1 MHGVNTV
8 APQPSDNVVGCR
20 LPIPRPLSER
30 AGRRGCQLGTDPGR
44 SDTAAQRAVRKEPFV
59 ADPIR
64 VSGPISGT
72 EKTLTFETG
81 KLAPQSQGAVVATI
95 GGTRVLTTANAA
107 NDVRPGIDFFPL
119 TVDVEERSYAAGK
132 IPGSFFRREGRPSE
146 DAILTCRLTDRPLR
160 PSFPDGFR
168 NETQIVTTVLGA
180 DQHNPHDV
188 LSINAASAALMISG
202 IPFDGPIGAVRM
214 AYSVD
219 GEWIPHPTYEEG
231 EAGTFELVI
240 AGRQLDN
247 GDVAVMMVEAGGT
260 EKSFYYYDD
269 GAPRVDEA
277 VLADGLEACK
287 VWIKESIA
295 LQRQLV
301 ASVIATKGAITPLSF
316 SPVIDYTPEVFSAV
330 EALVSDDIAKAVTIA
345 GKAERNAATSAASTK
360 AVTALTAEGG
370 EFEGQEKYV
379 KEAVRSLT
387 KKLVRRR
394 IVDEGLRIDG
404 RGTTD
409 LRPVSAEVGVLPTAH
424 GSGLFQRGET
434 QVLNVLTMAM
444 PRMNQ
449 MIDSLSPNDSKR
461 YLHHYNMPPW
471 ANGET
476 GRVGSPKRREIGH
489 GALAARAVLPVVPSQ
504 EDFAYTLRLVSEV
517 MSSNGS
523 TSMASVCSS
532 SLSLM
537 DAGVPTRGAVA
548 GIAMGLIKDGE
559 TYTTLTDI
567 LGAEDA
573 FGDMDFKVAGTADA
587 ITALQL
593 DTKIDGIPADVL
605 KAALDQAK
613 VARLQILEVMNA
625 TISKSRDE
633 VAETAPK
640 ISTIF
645 IPMDKI
651 GEVIGPKGKVINTI
665 QQETGADISVD
676 DDGAQGIVTIG
687 AVEAWRMEEAKAAI
701 LAIVDPPKAEIGK
714 TYLGR
719 VVNITKFGAFVN
731 ILPGRDGLVHIS
743 KLGRGKRI
751 NAVEDVLGLG
761 DEIEVTVEEID
772 DRGKVSL
779 VPAGDLPES
788 APGGGDGAASAPSAG
803 SAPRAS
809 DHETVSFEETF
820 DAQLASEFGD
830 LGPASERPR
839 EDDDRGDRGRGGDR
853 SRSGSRDRGSRDRAG
868 GRRHR

>member
-1 MHGVNTV
+1 M
-8 APQPSDNVVGCR
+8 
-20 LPIPRPLSER
+20 
-30 AGRRGCQLGTDPGR
+30 
-44 SDTAAQRAVRKEPFV
+44 

-64 VSGPISGT
+64 VSGPVSGT
-72 EKTLTFETG
+72 DKTLTFETG
-81 KLAPQSQGAVVATI
+81 KLAPQSQGAVVASL
-95 GGTRVLTTANAA
+95 GGSRVLTTANAA
-107 NDVRPGIDFFPL
+107 KDIRPGIDFFPL
-119 TVDVEERSYAAGK
+119 TVDVEERAYAAGK
-132 IPGSFFRREGRPSE
+132 IPGSFFRREGRPTE
-146 DAILTCRLTDRPLR
+146 EAILTCRLTDRPLR
-160 PSFPDGFR
+160 PSFADGFR
-168 NETQIVTTVLGA
+168 NETQIVTTVIGA
-180 DQHNPHDV
+180 DQVHPHDV

-202 IPFDGPIGAVRM
+202 IPFEGPLGAVRM
-214 AYSVD
+214 AYSTA
-219 GEWIPHPTYEEG
+219 GEWIPHPTYEEI
-231 EAGTFELVI
+231 EEGTFELVV
-240 AGRQLDN
+240 AGRELDN

-260 EKSFYYYDD
+260 EKSFGYYAE
-269 GAPRVDEA
+269 GAPKVDES

-301 ASVIATKGAITPLSF
+301 ASVIATHGPIDALPF
-316 SPVIDYTPEVFSAV
+316 NPVVDYSPEVFSAV
-330 EALVSDDIAKAVTIA
+330 EQLVTAELAEAVKIA
-345 GKAERNAATSAASTK
+345 GKAERNAATDAAASK
-360 AVTALTAEGG
+360 AVEALCGEGAQ
-370 EFEGQEKYV
+370 FEGDDKQV

-387 KKLVRRR
+387 KQLVRKR

-404 RGTTD
+404 RGVRD

-434 QVLNVLTMAM
+434 QVMNVLTMAM

-449 MIDSLSPNDSKR
+449 MIDSLSPTDTKR
-461 YLHHYNMPPW
+461 FLHHYNMPPW

-504 EDFAYTLRLVSEV
+504 EEFAYTLRLVSEV

-523 TSMASVCSS
+523 TSMASVCAS

-548 GIAMGLIKDGE
+548 GIAMGLVKDGDS
-559 TYTTLTDI
+559 YVTLTDI

-605 KAALDQAK
+605 AAALDQAK
-613 VARLQILEVMNA
+613 EARLQILDVMNEA
-625 TISKSRDE
+625 IAEPRPE
-633 VAETAPK
+633 VAATAPK
-640 ISTIF
+640 ISTIT

-676 DDGAQGIVTIG
+676 DDGAQGFVTIG

-701 LAIVDPPKAEIGK
+701 MAIVDPPKAEIGR
-714 TYLGR
+714 TYTGR

-751 NAVEDVLGLG
+751 NSVEDVVTLG

-788 APGGGDGAASAPSAG
+788 SGGSDSDDGEVREPAPVAVGAAG
-803 SAPRAS
+803 AS
-809 DHETVSFEETF
+809 DDAVETVSFEDSF
-820 DAQLASEFGD
+820 DAELASEIGD
-830 LGPASERPR
+830 LGPAGDRRDSG
-839 EDDDRGDRGRGGDR
+839 DRGDRGDRNGRG
-853 SRSGSRDRGSRDRAG
+853 G
-868 GRRHR
+868 GRRRHR

>member
-1 MHGVNTV
+1 
-8 APQPSDNVVGCR
+8 
-20 LPIPRPLSER
+20 
-30 AGRRGCQLGTDPGR
+30 
-44 SDTAAQRAVRKEPFV
+44 V

-64 VSGPISGT
+64 VSGPVSGT

-81 KLAPQSQGAVVATI
+81 VFAPQSQGAVVASI
-95 GGTRVLTTANAA
+95 GDTRVLTTANAA
-107 NDVRPGIDFFPL
+107 KDVRPGMDFFPL
-119 TVDVEERSYAAGK
+119 TVDVEERAYANGK
-132 IPGSFFRREGRPSE
+132 IPGSFFRREGRPTE
-146 DAILTCRLTDRPLR
+146 EAILTCRLTDRPLR

-168 NETQIVTTVLGA
+168 NETQIVTTVIGA
-180 DQHNPHDV
+180 DGSNPHDI

-202 IPFDGPIGAVRM
+202 IPFDGPLGSVRM
-214 AYSVD
+214 AYSTD
-219 GEWIPHPTYEEG
+219 GEWIPHPTWDEIEE
-231 EAGTFELVI
+231 GTFELVV
-240 AGRQLDN
+240 AGRELPD

-269 GAPRVDEA
+269 GAPKVDEA
-277 VLADGLEACK
+277 VLAGGLEACK
-287 VWIKESIA
+287 VWIKESID

-301 ASVIATKGAITPLSF
+301 ASVIATHGPITPLSF
-316 SPVIDYTPEVFSAV
+316 TPVLDHTPEVFAAV
-330 EALVSDDIAKAVTIA
+330 EALVADEIAEAVKIA
-345 GKAERNAATSAASTK
+345 GKHERGAATDAASAK
-360 AVTALTAEGG
+360 ALETLCAEGA
-370 EFEGQEKYV
+370 EFAGQEKMV
-379 KEAVRSLT
+379 KEAVRTLT
-387 KKLVRRR
+387 KKKVRER
-394 IVDEGLRIDG
+394 IVSDGLRIDG
-404 RGTTD
+404 RGVRD
-409 LRPVSAEVGVLPTAH
+409 LRPVTAEVGVLPTAH

-434 QVLNVLTMAM
+434 QVLNVCTMAM

-449 MIDSLSPNDSKR
+449 IIDSLSPHDSKR

-476 GRVGSPKRREIGH
+476 GRVGTPKRREIGH

-504 EDFAYTLRLVSEV
+504 EDFSYTLRLVSEV

-537 DAGVPTRGAVA
+537 DAGVPTRAAVA
-548 GIAMGLIKDGE
+548 GIAMGLVKHDDQ
-559 TYTTLTDI
+559 YVTLTDI

-605 KAALDQAK
+605 TAALEQAK
-613 VARLQILEVMNA
+613 EARLQILEVMNA
-625 TISKSRDE
+625 AIAAPRDE
-633 VAETAPK
+633 VAATAPK
-640 ISTIF
+640 IKTIT

-676 DDGAQGIVTIG
+676 DDGAQGFVRIG
-687 AVEAWRMEEAKAAI
+687 AVEAWRMEEAMQAI
-701 LAIVDPPKAEIGK
+701 LNIVDPPKAEIGK
-714 TYLGR
+714 TYMGR

-751 NAVEDVLGLG
+751 NAVEDVLELG
-761 DEIEVTVEEID
+761 QEIEVVVEEID

-779 VPAGDLPES
+779 TPAGDGP
-788 APGGGDGAASAPSAG
+788 APSGDSSDRGDRGDREPAAAVSNGG
-803 SAPRAS
+803 SNGAV
-809 DHETVSFEETF
+809 ETVSFEESF
-820 DAQLASEFGD
+820 DAELAGELGD
-830 LGPASERPR
+830 LGPASERR
-839 EDDDRGDRGRGGDR
+839 QDDGNRGGGRGGDR
-853 SRSGSRDRGSRDRAG
+853 GGDRGAR
-868 GRRHR
+868 RRHR